1 MFAVLRATAR
11 HFGFAEAPASPAA
24 PSKSP
29 SAPDPSPFTQSAHQ
43 APTITMSSST
53 VPFAR
58 SPLNTGAS
66 LTAAQIDTVS
76 ALYRNPIVQRAA
88 GEARSAL
95 LRAVEFASFRGL
107 INSAIEAAGDD
118 LSLDRVAAV
127 LKHLSEHAE
136 AALVDARADQ
146 AEHDNIVKARRDQLQ
161 PLRNAVSQRLS
172 TLQVELDAQVRESEA
187 LRRPPPEQLTSV
199 EERRLLLQAAGLT
212 ADQIA
217 ALNVGGAGPSREE
230 RREHIQARIA
240 EIKACM
246 QPLRE
251 FGETGDES
259 ALAGIAE
266 FEALIAA
273 QHAVEVRE

>member
-24 PSKSP
+24 TSKSP
-29 SAPDPSPFTQSAHQ
+29 SAPYPSPFTQSAHQ
-43 APTITMSSST
+43 APTITMNSIST
-53 VPFAR
+53 APFAR

-66 LTAAQIDTVS
+66 LNAAQIDTVS

-88 GEARSAL
+88 GETRSAL

-118 LSLDRVAAV
+118 LNPDRVAAV

-146 AEHDNIVKARRDQLQ
+146 AEHDNVVTARRDQLQ

-172 TLQVELDAQVRESEA
+172 TLQVELDALCRQADS
-187 LRRPPPEQLTSV
+187 LFRPPAEQVTNA
-199 EERRLLLQAAGLT
+199 EARRMLLQAAGVT
-212 ADQIA
+212 AEQMA
-217 ALNVGGAGPSREE
+217 ALIINAGPSREE
-230 RREHIQARIA
+230 RREHVQARIA
-240 EIKACM
+240 EIKGLM

-251 FGETGDES
+251 FSETGDEMV
-259 ALAGIAE
+259 LAGISE
-266 FEALIAA
+266 FEPLIAA
-273 QHAVEVRE
+273 RHAVEARG